1 VLGRKRARVVE
12 HEHVVEYEQ
21 IVEAATEVLQAEGLL
36 AIDLKR
42 LAAALG
48 VPEHRLDVD
57 TAAVAAEAYRRLSIA
72 ELAEVKRRILADPS
86 PAEQMRR
93 LLNWL
98 ATPPED
104 SDAIRLEAWAL
115 TRRNPGMRSAVQQGE
130 TGWHGLVASVIRRG
144 ARSGDFPQA
153 DAEEIAAHVL
163 SLIDGINAY
172 QLIGYRSDLDRM
184 RLLTRVVRAELGLVW
199 GSELTAALA

>member
-1 VLGRKRARVVE
+1 MLGRKRARVVE
-12 HEHVVEYEQ
+12 HDRVVDYEQ
-21 IVEAATEVLQAEGLL
+21 IVDAATRVLQTEGLL
-36 AIDLKR
+36 AIDRKR
-42 LAAALG
+42 LAAALD
-48 VPEHRLDVD
+48 VPEQQLEVD
-57 TAAVAAEAYRRLSIA
+57 APAVAAEAYRRLGVA

-115 TRRNPGMRSAVQQGE
+115 TRRNPGMRTAVQQGE
-130 TGWHGLVASVIRRG
+130 AGWHALVASVIRRG

-184 RLLTRVVRAELGLVW
+184 RLLTRVVQAELGLVW

>member
-12 HEHVVEYEQ
+12 HDEV
-21 IVEAATEVLQAEGLL
+21 VEAAIAVLQSEGLL
-36 AIDLKR
+36 AIDGKR
-42 LAAALG
+42 LAAALD
-48 VPEHRLDVD
+48 VPEQQLDVD
-57 TAAVAAEAYRRLSIA
+57 ADAVAAEAYRRLGVA
-72 ELAEVKRRILADPS
+72 ELAQVRRRILADPS

-115 TRRNPGMRSAVQQGE
+115 TRNNPGMREAVQAGE
-130 TGWHGLVASVIRRG
+130 AGWHGLVASVIRRG
-144 ARSGDFPQA
+144 ARSGEFPQA

-184 RLLTRVVRAELGLVW
+184 RLLTRVVQAELGLVW

>member
-1 VLGRKRARVVE
+1 MLGRKRERVVE
-12 HEHVVEYEQ
+12 HEQVVDYEQ
-21 IVEAATEVLQAEGLL
+21 IVEAATEVLRAEGLL
-36 AIDLKR
+36 AIDRKR

-48 VPEHRLDVD
+48 VPEQQLDVD
-57 TAAVAAEAYRRLSIA
+57 PGAVAAEAYRRLGVA

-104 SDAIRLEAWAL
+104 SDAVRLEAWAL
-115 TRRNPGMRSAVQQGE
+115 TRRNPGMRAAVQQGE
-130 TGWHGLVASVIRRG
+130 AGWHGLVASVIRRG

-184 RLLTRVVRAELGLVW
+184 RLLTRVVQAELGLVW
-199 GSELTAALA
+199 GSELAAALA

>member
-12 HEHVVEYEQ
+12 HEPVVEYEQ
-21 IVEAATEVLQAEGLL
+21 IIDAATEVLQVEGLL
-36 AIDLKR
+36 AIDRKR
-42 LAAALG
+42 LAAALD
-48 VPEHRLDVD
+48 VPEQHLDVD
-57 TAAVAAEAYRRLSIA
+57 AGAVAAEAYRRLGVA

-115 TRRNPGMRSAVQQGE
+115 TRRNPGMRAAVQQGE
-130 TGWHGLVASVIRRG
+130 AGWHALVASVIRRG

-184 RLLTRVVRAELGLVW
+184 RLLTRVVQAELGLVW

>member
-12 HEHVVEYEQ
+12 HEELVD
-21 IVEAATEVLQAEGLL
+21 AATEVLQSEGLL
-36 AIDLKR
+36 AIDRKR

-48 VPEHRLDVD
+48 VPEQELDVD
-57 TAAVAAEAYRRLSIA
+57 ADAVAAEAYRRLAVA
-72 ELAEVKRRILADPS
+72 ELAEVRRRILADPS

-115 TRRNPGMRSAVQQGE
+115 SRRNSGLREAVQAGE
-130 TGWHGLVASVIRRG
+130 AGWHGLVASVIRRG
-144 ARSGDFPQA
+144 ARSGDFPQS
-153 DAEEIAAHVL
+153 DAEEIAAHL
-163 SLIDGINAY
+163 ISLVDGVNAY
-172 QLIGYRSDLDRM
+172 HLIGYRSDLDRM
-184 RLLTRVVRAELGLVW
+184 RLLTRVVQAELGLVW
-199 GSELTAALA
+199 GSELTAALARPVS

>member
-1 VLGRKRARVVE
+1 MLGRKRARVVE
-12 HEHVVEYEQ
+12 HEQVVEYEQ
-21 IVEAATEVLQAEGLL
+21 VVDAATTVLQVEGLL
-36 AIDLKR
+36 AIDRKR
-42 LAAALG
+42 LATALG
-48 VPEHRLDVD
+48 VPEQQLDVD
-57 TAAVAAEAYRRLSIA
+57 AAAVAAEAYRRLGAA

-115 TRRNPGMRSAVQQGE
+115 TRRNPAMRNAVQQGE
-130 TGWHGLVASVIRRG
+130 AGWHALVASVIRRG

-184 RLLTRVVRAELGLVW
+184 RLLTRVVQAELGLVW

>member
-12 HEHVVEYEQ
+12 HDRVVDYEQ
-21 IVEAATEVLQAEGLL
+21 IVDAATRVLQTEGLL
-36 AIDLKR
+36 AIDGKR
-42 LAAALG
+42 LAAALD
-48 VPEHRLDVD
+48 VPEQQLEVD
-57 TAAVAAEAYRRLSIA
+57 APAVAAEAYRRLGVS

-115 TRRNPGMRSAVQQGE
+115 TRRNPGMRTAVQQGE
-130 TGWHGLVASVIRRG
+130 AGWHALVASVIRRG

-184 RLLTRVVRAELGLVW
+184 RLLTRVVQAELGLVW